1 MQTHAN
7 EAMHDGGSRG
17 WSLITL
23 VYLHCCDYLLFRVCF
38 HSIVN
43 VWWWEEAQ
51 PENLQVNFISSRLPQ
66 SVFSPKPCR
75 RCILLISPKPQR
87 RLYFDFFVKIMSPMY
102 FDDVFGH
109 GDHAGELLLFEDASL
124 ICFLSNLHVSGFSS
138 CRITQMIH
146 SCLVWFLWWLRHC
159 AIGPIEAT
167 PVGVNV
173 DWIDFRIYTFELV
186 IRLSNVQQMA
196 LPFCAFDEVPRLLWS
211 QGFLADA
218 FLHLWSRS
226 EHSETSFFRS
236 NLCSFITCDRTQ
248 AGTRSLGV
256 VFFLLMVLWWGQ
268 TYCAPNSLELESRL
282 CLLWL
287 TWTRAWSGTMHDF

>member
-1 MQTHAN
+1 MTFLDMETMQAN
-7 EAMHDGGSRG
+7 FYYLKMHR
-17 WSLITL
+17 WFL
-23 VYLHCCDYLLFRVCF
+23 
-38 HSIVN
+38 
-43 VWWWEEAQ
+43 
-51 PENLQVNFISSRLPQ
+51 
-66 SVFSPKPCR
+66 
-75 RCILLISPKPQR
+75 
-87 RLYFDFFVKIMSPMY
+87 
-102 FDDVFGH
+102 
-109 GDHAGELLLFEDASL
+109 
-124 ICFLSNLHVSGFSS
+124 CFLSNLHVSGFSS

-146 SCLVWFLWWLRHC
+146 SCLVWFLWWLRHG

-173 DWIDFRIYTFELV
+173 DWIDFRIYTFELG

-218 FLHLWSRS
+218 FLHLWSCS

-236 NLCSFITCDRTQ
+236 NLCSYITWDRTQ

-287 TWTRAWSGTMHDF
+287 TWTRAWSGTTHDF